1 MKRTTLATLALLS
14 LAIQPAVAEEAV
26 VNLYTSRHYQ
36 SDEVLYENFTK
47 ATGIKVNR
55 IEGKD
60 DALIERIRNEG
71 ANSPADVFITS
82 DASRLGK
89 ADEYGL
95 LAPVDSKVLEARIPA
110 KLRSEHWFAFSTRA
124 RVIVYNKKTVKPE
137 QVQNYEDL
145 ADPALKGK
153 VCTRSGSHPYN
164 LSLGA
169 SLVKRIGAEK
179 TEAWAKGVVDNF
191 ARQPKGGDTDQ
202 IRAVAA
208 GECGVAIAN
217 SYYFA
222 RLMNSDK
229 PEDQEV
235 IAAVGLVWPNQS
247 NVGTHINVSGGGLVK
262 TAPHKAAAIAF
273 LEYLASD
280 EAQRYFANGNNE
292 WPAVEGLEVSNPALE
307 KMGAFKADALPVSEL
322 AAGVAEAQKMY
333 DRAGYR

>member
-1 MKRTTLATLALLS
+1 MKRLALVVALASS
-14 LAIQPAVAEEAV
+14 LTAPVAQAEDQV

-36 SDEVLYENFTK
+36 SDDILYENFTK

-71 ANSPADVFITS
+71 EHSPADILLTS

-89 ADEYGL
+89 AASLGL
-95 LAPVDSKVLEARIPA
+95 LAPLDSTVLEERIPA
-110 KLRSEHWFAFSTRA
+110 NLRTDTWFAFSRRA
-124 RVIVYNKKTVKPE
+124 RIIVYNTKTIDPAS
-137 QVQNYEDL
+137 VQRYEDL
-145 ADPALKGK
+145 ADPKLKGK

-169 SLVKRIGAEK
+169 SLIKHIGAEK

-191 ARQPKGGDTDQ
+191 ARKPKGGDTDQ

-235 IAAVGLVWPNQS
+235 ISKVGVVWPNQAD
-247 NVGTHINVSGGGLVK
+247 VGTHVNISGGGMVK
-262 TAPHKAAAIAF
+262 SAPHAAAAKAF
-273 LEYLASD
+273 LEYLSTD
-280 EAQRYFANGNNE
+280 EAQQYFANGNNE
-292 WPAVEGLEVSNPALE
+292 WPAVTSVKVSNAALD
-307 KMGAFKADALPVSEL
+307 KMGEFKADPLPVAEL
-322 AAGVAEAQKMY
+322 ADGVAEAQKMY
-333 DRAGYR
+333 DRAGFR